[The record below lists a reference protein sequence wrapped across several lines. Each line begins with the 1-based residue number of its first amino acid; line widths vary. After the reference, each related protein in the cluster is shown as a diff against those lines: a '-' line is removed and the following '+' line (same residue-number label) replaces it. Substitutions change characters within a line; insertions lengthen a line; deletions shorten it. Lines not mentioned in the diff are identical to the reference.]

1 MPEGRVIR
9 VLCAY
14 DPKWF
19 IQTFPTFA
27 ANLFA
32 MIPNLPISVS
42 ISFMFIAL
50 ITVWAL
56 YEATN
61 RSRALLFI
69 AAVWLVV
76 QTVLGMSG
84 FYTVTN
90 TVPPRFAL
98 LGLPP
103 LALIIAVFAT
113 PKGRRFVDSLD
124 LKKLTFLHTIRIL
137 VELMLLNLSIH
148 KLVPQLMT
156 FEGRNFDII
165 SGVTAPFMFYLV
177 FVRRLFGRKTL
188 LVWNIICLGLLL
200 NIVINAVLS
209 LPSPFQQ
216 FGFEQPNVAI
226 LYFPFVWLPCGVV
239 PIVLFAHLVA
249 IRQLLSKNK
258 FDDSLRVTLINQKQ
272 GMNTRQ

>member
-1 MPEGRVIR
+1 
-9 VLCAY
+9 
-14 DPKWF
+14 
-19 IQTFPTFA
+19 
-27 ANLFA
+27 
-32 MIPNLPISVS
+32 MIPGLPLNVS
-42 ISFMFIAL
+42 ISFMFVAL

-61 RSRALLFI
+61 RSRTLLII
-69 AAVWLVV
+69 AAVWLVL
-76 QTVLGMSG
+76 QTILGLSG

-90 TVPPRFAL
+90 TIPPRFAL

-103 LALIIAVFAT
+103 LVLIIAVLAT
-113 PKGRRFVDSLD
+113 AKGRKFVDSLN

-137 VELMLLNLSIH
+137 VEMMLLNLSIH

-177 FVRRLFGRKTL
+177 FVKRVFGRKVL

-209 LPSPFQQ
+209 LPSAFQQ
-216 FGFEQPNVAI
+216 FAFDQPNVAV
-226 LYFPFVWLPCGVV
+226 LYFPFVWLPCCIV
-239 PIVLFAHLVA
+239 PIVLFAHLAA

-258 FDDSLRVTLINQKQ
+258 FEDSLRVRLMNQKD
-272 GMNTRQ
+272 NVKLER